1 MYINQTLRLTHRS
14 YNQSSPPQQQK
25 STANTT
31 TFRSHNPKS
40 QPKLRSEIHI
50 MSSQEPKQL
59 LVNELIF
66 LMNSLFNSDP
76 ICPVLDSHLSV
87 ERALEIIKIIEFM
100 PGIADLGD
108 FDPKAE
114 AIRTTYEEMN
124 IFSLDGEKDE
134 RIPIDKIHETCR
146 NPIVRIPTSQRNS
159 YVVAVVIDRLEASL
173 KRNDMKDLGEHFETS
188 IAELLGENET
198 RGQKL
203 LVLSNRYTA
212 LGERYPAMDLDTPS
226 GCFLKWV
233 RDSLK
238 EILALTVLGDL
249 LVEAVIG
256 WYRQCLERY
265 IITRDAGVYD
275 LGTQLKYFRI

>member
-1 MYINQTLRLTHRS
+1 
-14 YNQSSPPQQQK
+14 
-25 STANTT
+25 
-31 TFRSHNPKS
+31 
-40 QPKLRSEIHI
+40 
-50 MSSQEPKQL
+50 
-59 LVNELIF
+59 
-66 LMNSLFNSDP
+66 MNSLFDSDP
-76 ICPVLDSHLSV
+76 TSPTLDAPLSV
-87 ERALEIIKIIEFM
+87 ARALEIVKTIEFM

-173 KRNDMKDLGEHFETS
+173 KRNNMKDLGEHFETS
-188 IAELLGENET
+188 IAELVGENET
-198 RGQKL
+198 RRNKH
-203 LVLSNRYTA
+203 LVLLSRYAA
-212 LGERYPAMDLDTPS
+212 LGERYPTADLDTPS
-226 GCFLKWV
+226 GCFLKWI

-238 EILALTVLGDL
+238 EILGLTVLGDL
-249 LVEAVIG
+249 LAVAVIG
-256 WYRQCLERY
+256 WYRECLERY
-265 IITRDAGVYD
+265 RITRDAGVYD